1 MDDTNYADWT
11 WETVLGTVLN
21 VAMPDRGAV
30 TGQPWLVITHGDDT
44 LPGAHEFW
52 NASWT
57 GGKTKA
63 PGALSVYLNPALGDP
78 ANPASEFQAAPTA
91 LAGVP
96 DGTYSTSANVPLPV
110 WPPAFE
116 AVGLALANATDWFGT
131 ATQHFNRLGRAAQA
145 GGSGEAA
152 QMFADLFGRLGTVA
166 ASLHDQMNGAVSYAD
181 AITDAAGGA
190 AAWFLASLWSAYS
203 NWTQQPAYTPTGA
216 IIQVLQAVGQLQP
229 DNTYVIND
237 PEKTTYGDLTTDQ
250 GWAALEQQAKNRWL
264 GLLTTGTDSFGGL
277 DPLAHTALS
286 LLISGYDRAV
296 NVLRPVTGASPPAGS
311 PPPPAPPLA
320 PPPANGPGNLVAFGP
335 VPGPPPP
342 VAPPVNGPVNLVA
355 LGPVPVPPL
364 VPPPVNGPVNLVA
377 LGPVPVPPLV
387 PPPVNGP
394 ISLVALGP
402 VPGPSSS
409 PPPGRD
415 PGNPPPVGPDLNLRN
430 ASVFQ
435 GPPNAPPPGGPG
447 GGPLPGSVIGG
458 LEANALVTPLVGG
471 PGAPAPTTAGG
482 AAGGTLVSAVTRPP
496 ARSAFLSG
504 PIGAVSNGTLGT
516 LGDQAPPQAPPE
528 ASLADTVLAPGAI
541 GKPGQASD
549 ERKKS
554 GRATPAPDKTTEAA
568 RLAPVAGATLGR
580 STDGAVLPQATV
592 PSLSAKPPSIRSS
605 TINTHLTATVTGL
618 ASPAG
623 TGVGPAGAPVQ
634 PGATPVRPGGPPDPV
649 TLAAGPVHAA
659 NSNASAHD
667 VVTTLVIN
675 QNGEPYGVNGATMPP
690 QAALGAVGGIG
701 GGLGGPSMGRQRLS
715 YRPEDE
721 ESWGTEAEEPD
732 AAVRAPHKSRQ
743 YQPTPEEEAQEVE
756 IRSRFGAIGRRSQPT

>member
-78 ANPASEFQAAPTA
+78 DNPVSLFQAAPNA

-96 DGTYSTSANVPLPV
+96 DESYSTAAYGPLPMQ
-110 WPPAFE
+110 PPAFQ

-131 ATQHFNRLGRAAQA
+131 ATQHFNGLGRAAQA

-152 QMFADLFGRLGTVA
+152 QMFADLFNRLGTVA

-203 NWTQQPAYTPTGA
+203 NWTQQPAYTPAGA
-216 IIQVLQAVGQLQP
+216 IVQVLQAVGQLQP

-264 GLLTTGTDSFGGL
+264 GLLTTGTGSFGGL

-296 NVLRPVTGASPPAGS
+296 NLLRPVTGASPPAAP

-320 PPPANGPGNLVAFGP
+320 PPPANGPGSLVALGPVPGLPPPVPPPVNGQVNLVALGPVPGLPPPVPPPVNGPVNLVAFGP

-342 VAPPVNGPVNLVA
+342 F
-355 LGPVPVPPL
+355 
-364 VPPPVNGPVNLVA
+364 
-377 LGPVPVPPLV
+377 
-387 PPPVNGP
+387 
-394 ISLVALGP
+394 
-402 VPGPSSS
+402 
-409 PPPGRD
+409 PGRD
-415 PGNPPPVGPDLNLRN
+415 PGNPPPVGPDLNVRN
-430 ASVFQ
+430 ASVFH
-435 GPPNAPPPGGPG
+435 GPPNAPPPVGPG
-447 GGPLPGSVIGG
+447 GGLPGPVIGG
-458 LEANALVTPLVGG
+458 LEANAPVAPLLGSPGTP
-471 PGAPAPTTAGG
+471 APATAGG
-482 AAGGTLVSAVTRPP
+482 AADGTLVSAVPRPP
-496 ARSAFLSG
+496 SQSAFLSG
-504 PIGAVSNGTLGT
+504 PIGAVSNGTLGP

-528 ASLADTVLAPGAI
+528 ASLTDAVLVPGAI

-554 GRATPAPDKTTEAA
+554 DRATPVPNKTTEAA
-568 RLAPVAGATLGR
+568 RLAPVAGAALGR
-580 STDGAVLPQATV
+580 SADGAVLPQATV

-605 TINTHLTATVTGL
+605 TINTHLTSTVTDV

-623 TGVGPAGAPVQ
+623 TGVGPAGAPVP
-634 PGATPVRPGGPPDPV
+634 PGGTPVRPGGPPDPV

-659 NSNASAHD
+659 NSNATAHD

-675 QNGEPYGVNGATMPP
+675 QNGGPYGVNGATMPP
-690 QAALGAVGGIG
+690 QAALGGIG
-701 GGLGGPSMGRQRLS
+701 GGLGGTSMGRQRLS

-721 ESWGTEAEEPD
+721 ESWGTEPEETD

-743 YQPTPEEEAQEVE
+743 YQPTPEEEAEEVE
-756 IRSRFGAIGRRSQPT
+756 IPSRFGAIGRRSQPS